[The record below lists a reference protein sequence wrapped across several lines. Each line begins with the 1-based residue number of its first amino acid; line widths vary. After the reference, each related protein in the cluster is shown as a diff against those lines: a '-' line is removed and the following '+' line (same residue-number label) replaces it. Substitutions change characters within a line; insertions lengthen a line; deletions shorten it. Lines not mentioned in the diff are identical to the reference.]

1 MLRACIEAYSLHHC
15 SVFSSHG
22 VWTRKESTVHGCH
35 DIYLALCKLNIF
47 TGYCAESVSRKVVKV
62 MKYWISIHVTCWYW
76 LLYDLEKMCKKK
88 VLQIFFK
95 LMKFSWW
102 LHGALHKWGDC
113 SYYQW
118 TNTDILSWKHWV
130 IFLQI
135 FFPMIRNIKQE
146 LIDQRDLFFLNS
158 AQPDL
163 NIHTTKDW
171 RLDIGQLT
179 LSMDAF
185 EQK

>member
-1 MLRACIEAYSLHHC
+1 MHWSLQPTSLFCILISWGLDKERVYCPWLSWHIFGSLQTKYFHRLLCSECEQKGCEGNKILNLHSCYMLVL
-15 SVFSSHG
+15 
-22 VWTRKESTVHGCH
+22 T
-35 DIYLALCKLNIF
+35 ALWSWKN
-47 TGYCAESVSRKVVKV
+47 VQ
-62 MKYWISIHVTCWYW
+62 
-76 LLYDLEKMCKKK
+76 KK